1 MKYYNVYSFINPY
14 DYPTVAQAFKTK
26 AAAIRHFYL
35 RRDSEVFDKVVL
47 SIEDTDKKTITTLF
61 TYTKPKEV
69 TQ

>member
-14 DYPTVAQAFKTK
+14 EYPTVSQSFKTK

-47 SIEDTDKKTITTLF
+47 CVEDTDKKTRVTLF
-61 TYTKPKEV
+61 TYNKPQEV